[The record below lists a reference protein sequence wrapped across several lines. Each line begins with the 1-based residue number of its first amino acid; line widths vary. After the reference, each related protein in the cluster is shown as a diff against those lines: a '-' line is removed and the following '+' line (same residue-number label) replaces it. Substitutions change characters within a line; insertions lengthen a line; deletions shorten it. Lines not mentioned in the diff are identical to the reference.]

1 MLQFPPHFRRNFT
14 KMRISA
20 HNLAI
25 ETGRYAKP
33 IEIPKEK
40 RVCFHCKQPE
50 TEFHLIFECPLYH
63 DERNLLY
70 NDLSQILSID
80 ITPGNELFEI
90 LMSGLQGD
98 LDIGKTFCDFLNK
111 CFKIRSDILSQNK
124 EREILQRA
132 KATTTRSGRVSKRPI
147 ILDL

>member
-1 MLQFPPHFRRNFT
+1 MLH
-14 KMRISA
+14 
-20 HNLAI
+20 
-25 ETGRYAKP
+25 
-33 IEIPKEK
+33 
-40 RVCFHCKQPE
+40 
-50 TEFHLIFECPLYH
+50 
-63 DERNLLY
+63 

-80 ITPGNELFEI
+80 ITPRNELFEI